1 MMHIFFEGGPF
12 MWPLLA
18 FAIAI
23 VVLTVKKL
31 PAAFGGREADQ
42 VDREGGIN
50 AILFWG
56 SMSLVTGFLAHYTGI
71 YSAMQAISRA
81 SDISPAVMARGY
93 AQSLVPILTGLL
105 ICVASAVAWFVLRW
119 RCRKGVFE
127 DRVPRDHRTEGSLV
141 QSS

>member
-1 MMHIFFEGGPF
+1 MMRIFSEGGPF
-12 MWPLLA
+12 MWPLLV
-18 FAIAI
+18 FAIVV
-23 VVLTVKKL
+23 VVLTVRKA
-31 PAAFGGREADQ
+31 PEAFGRKEADA
-42 VDREGGIN
+42 VKGEGGVN

-56 SMSLVTGFLAHYTGI
+56 CMSLLTGFLAHYTGI
-71 YSAMQAISRA
+71 YNAMLAISRA

-127 DRVPRDHRTEGSLV
+127 DRVPRP
-141 QSS
+141 

>member
-1 MMHIFFEGGPF
+1 MMRIFFEGGPF

-23 VVLTVKKL
+23 MVLIVKKA

-42 VDREGGIN
+42 VDRESGVN

-56 SMSLVTGFLAHYTGI
+56 CMSLLTGFLAHYTGI
-71 YSAMQAISRA
+71 YNAMLAISRA
-81 SDISPAVMARGY
+81 GDISPAVMARGY

-127 DRVPRDHRTEGSLV
+127 DRAPRP
-141 QSS
+141 